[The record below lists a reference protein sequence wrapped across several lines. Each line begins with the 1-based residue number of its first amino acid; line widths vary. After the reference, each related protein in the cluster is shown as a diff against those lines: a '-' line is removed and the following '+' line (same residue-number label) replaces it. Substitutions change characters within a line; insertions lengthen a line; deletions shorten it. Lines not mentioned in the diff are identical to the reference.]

1 MSVLKN
7 LFIAHIRNI
16 ITTLGSIYRKPL
28 NNLVIVFLIGAIL
41 SLPLLGFIIIK
52 SLEQTSELLSQQLT
66 MHVYLQNN
74 LTPNEITN
82 LEQQI
87 YDLGVIKN
95 INFMSKA
102 QALAQLDKDLVELL
116 TDNPLPDMLVLT
128 LTNPRQLS
136 LELASKMEALP
147 GVDMIAS
154 DIAWI
159 NNFNN
164 IIQIISIVT
173 LALGAMIVISIG
185 IMITNTIK
193 LLLERQREQIK
204 INRLIGATTGFILR
218 EFMYYGFWYGLLG
231 AILAII
237 ITTICIFAAKLAIIQ
252 TLGGAI
258 NLPWYFLSLEDSA
271 IILAIAS
278 MLGLLSAAFSI
289 AAQLRKIEY

>member
-95 INFMSKA
+95 INFMS
-102 QALAQLDKDLVELL
+102 
-116 TDNPLPDMLVLT
+116 
-128 LTNPRQLS
+128 
-136 LELASKMEALP
+136 
-147 GVDMIAS
+147 
-154 DIAWI
+154 
-159 NNFNN
+159 
-164 IIQIISIVT
+164 QI
-173 LALGAMIVISIG
+173 
-185 IMITNTIK
+185 
-193 LLLERQREQIK
+193 
-204 INRLIGATTGFILR
+204 
-218 EFMYYGFWYGLLG
+218 
-231 AILAII
+231 
-237 ITTICIFAAKLAIIQ
+237 C
-252 TLGGAI
+252 
-258 NLPWYFLSLEDSA
+258 
-271 IILAIAS
+271 
-278 MLGLLSAAFSI
+278 
-289 AAQLRKIEY
+289 

>member
-1 MSVLKN
+1 
-7 LFIAHIRNI
+7 
-16 ITTLGSIYRKPL
+16 
-28 NNLVIVFLIGAIL
+28 
-41 SLPLLGFIIIK
+41 
-52 SLEQTSELLSQQLT
+52 
-66 MHVYLQNN
+66 
-74 LTPNEITN
+74 
-82 LEQQI
+82 
-87 YDLGVIKN
+87 
-95 INFMSKA
+95 
-102 QALAQLDKDLVELL
+102 
-116 TDNPLPDMLVLT
+116 MLVLT